1 MPRGWDKQPQGRRT
15 FVNHHLRG
23 GLQLNY
29 SCPSLN
35 KSISEPEPRPL
46 PELYEARGQL
56 LRVFEM
62 EGRFIAVWA
71 WGAISFPSE
80 LREKLDGMVGHEVAC
95 LRLDNKFHIR
105 DLDAEAR
112 GRS

>member
-1 MPRGWDKQPQGRRT
+1 
-15 FVNHHLRG
+15 
-23 GLQLNY
+23 
-29 SCPSLN
+29 
-35 KSISEPEPRPL
+35 
-46 PELYEARGQL
+46 
-56 LRVFEM
+56 M